1 MKYKFTINDF
11 EGPLDLL
18 LHLIKES
25 NINICDINIVEI
37 TEQYLSFIEK
47 EQNLNLNIASEYLI
61 MAAELIEMK
70 SKMLLP
76 KQEKN
81 IDEETDIKENLINKL
96 IEYNKYKGVIP
107 QLKELNN
114 ERNTIYTKS
123 PENLNYLE
131 KEKISNES
139 SDVQVLLNAFN
150 NFLNEQKDK
159 CFCCGKSSINKWFDQ
174 CEFCGWVA
182 DYVQENKDSE
192 DGPNILDI
200 YECKRK
206 YNGIKIK
213 IKKYKWIENKEEW
226 KEYIKVDKYCKYIL
240 LYDIKYL

>member
-1 MKYKFTINDF
+1 MEYKFTINDF

-37 TEQYLSFIEK
+37 TEQYLNFIEK

-61 MAAELIEMK
+61 MAAELIEIK

-76 KQEKN
+76 KKEKN

-96 IEYNKYKGVIP
+96 IEYNKYKGIIP

-123 PENLNYLE
+123 PENLDYLE
-131 KEKISNES
+131 KEKVNNES
-139 SDVQVLLNAFN
+139 SELHILLDAFN
-150 NFLNEQKDK
+150 KFLNEQKDNEPLK
-159 CFCCGKSSINKWFDQ
+159 TTVTKKEYSIEKRNK
-174 CEFCGWVA
+174 EI
-182 DYVQENKDSE
+182 K
-192 DGPNILDI
+192 NIL
-200 YECKRK
+200 RK
-206 YNGIKIK
+206 KNIINF
-213 IKKYKWIENKEEW
+213 IELFDTIP
-226 KEYIKVDKYCKYIL
+226 KEYIVITFLSILDLAKKNEIIIEQDKNFINIIL
-240 LYDIKYL
+240 KNNEVKSWI

>member
-1 MKYKFTINDF
+1 MEYKFTINDF

-37 TEQYLSFIEK
+37 TEQYLNFIEK

-61 MAAELIEMK
+61 MAAELIEIK

-81 IDEETDIKENLINKL
+81 IDEEIDIKENLINKL
-96 IEYNKYKGVIP
+96 IEYNKYKGIIP

-123 PENLNYLE
+123 PENLDYLE
-131 KEKISNES
+131 KEKVNNES
-139 SDVQVLLNAFN
+139 SELHILLDAFN
-150 NFLNEQKDK
+150 KFLNEQKDNEPLK
-159 CFCCGKSSINKWFDQ
+159 TTVTKKEYSIEKRNK
-174 CEFCGWVA
+174 EI
-182 DYVQENKDSE
+182 K
-192 DGPNILDI
+192 NIL
-200 YECKRK
+200 RK
-206 YNGIKIK
+206 KNIINF
-213 IKKYKWIENKEEW
+213 IELFDTIS
-226 KEYIKVDKYCKYIL
+226 KEYIVITFLSILDLAKKNEIIIEQDKNFKNIIL
-240 LYDIKYL
+240 KNNEVKSWI

>member
-1 MKYKFTINDF
+1 MEYKFTINDF

-37 TEQYLSFIEK
+37 TEQYLNFIEK

-61 MAAELIEMK
+61 MAAELIEIK

-96 IEYNKYKGVIP
+96 IEYNKYKGIIP

-131 KEKISNES
+131 KEKVNNES
-139 SDVQVLLNAFN
+139 SELHILLDAFN
-150 NFLNEQKDK
+150 KFLNEQKDNEPLK
-159 CFCCGKSSINKWFDQ
+159 TTVTKKEYSIEKRNK
-174 CEFCGWVA
+174 EI
-182 DYVQENKDSE
+182 K
-192 DGPNILDI
+192 NIL
-200 YECKRK
+200 RK
-206 YNGIKIK
+206 KNIINF
-213 IKKYKWIENKEEW
+213 IELFDTIT
-226 KEYIKVDKYCKYIL
+226 KEYIVITFLSILDLAKKNEIIIEQDKNFKNIIL
-240 LYDIKYL
+240 KNNEVKS

>member
-1 MKYKFTINDF
+1 MEYKFTINDF

-37 TEQYLSFIEK
+37 TEQYLNFIEK

-61 MAAELIEMK
+61 MAAELIEIK

-150 NFLNEQKDK
+150 NFLNEQKDNEPLK
-159 CFCCGKSSINKWFDQ
+159 TTVTKKEYSIEKRNK
-174 CEFCGWVA
+174 EI
-182 DYVQENKDSE
+182 K
-192 DGPNILDI
+192 NIL
-200 YECKRK
+200 RK
-206 YNGIKIK
+206 KNIINF
-213 IKKYKWIENKEEW
+213 IELFDTIS
-226 KEYIKVDKYCKYIL
+226 KEYIVITFLSILDLAKKSEIIIEQDKNFKNIIL
-240 LYDIKYL
+240 KNNEVKS

>member
-1 MKYKFTINDF
+1 MEYKFTINDF

-37 TEQYLSFIEK
+37 TEQYLNFIEK

-61 MAAELIEMK
+61 MAAELIEIK

-96 IEYNKYKGVIP
+96 IEYNKYKGIIP

-131 KEKISNES
+131 KEKVNNES
-139 SDVQVLLNAFN
+139 SELHILLDAFN
-150 NFLNEQKDK
+150 KFLNEQKDNEPLK
-159 CFCCGKSSINKWFDQ
+159 TTVTKKEYSIEKRNK
-174 CEFCGWVA
+174 EI
-182 DYVQENKDSE
+182 K
-192 DGPNILDI
+192 NILRKKNIINFIELFDI
-200 YECKRK
+200 
-206 YNGIKIK
+206 IT
-213 IKKYKWIENKEEW
+213 
-226 KEYIKVDKYCKYIL
+226 KEYFVITFLSILDLAKKNEIIIEQDKNFKNIIL
-240 LYDIKYL
+240 KNNEVKS

>member
-1 MKYKFTINDF
+1 MEYKFTINDF

-37 TEQYLSFIEK
+37 TEQYLNFIEK

-61 MAAELIEMK
+61 MAAELIEIK

-96 IEYNKYKGVIP
+96 IEYNKYKGIIP

-123 PENLNYLE
+123 PENLDYLE
-131 KEKISNES
+131 KEKVNNES
-139 SDVQVLLNAFN
+139 SELHILLDAFN
-150 NFLNEQKDK
+150 KFLNEQKDNEPLK
-159 CFCCGKSSINKWFDQ
+159 TTVTKKEYSIEKRNK
-174 CEFCGWVA
+174 EI
-182 DYVQENKDSE
+182 K
-192 DGPNILDI
+192 NIL
-200 YECKRK
+200 RK
-206 YNGIKIK
+206 KNIINF
-213 IKKYKWIENKEEW
+213 IELFDTIS
-226 KEYIKVDKYCKYIL
+226 KEYIVITFLSILDLAKKNEIIIEQDKNFKNIIL
-240 LYDIKYL
+240 KNNEVKS

>member
-1 MKYKFTINDF
+1 MEYKFTINDF

-37 TEQYLSFIEK
+37 TEQYLNFIEK

-61 MAAELIEMK
+61 MAAELIEIK

-96 IEYNKYKGVIP
+96 IEYNKYKGIIS

-131 KEKISNES
+131 KEKVNNES
-139 SDVQVLLNAFN
+139 SELHILLDAFN
-150 NFLNEQKDK
+150 KFLNEQKDNEPLK
-159 CFCCGKSSINKWFDQ
+159 TTVTKKEYSIEKRNK
-174 CEFCGWVA
+174 EI
-182 DYVQENKDSE
+182 K
-192 DGPNILDI
+192 NILRKKNIINFIELFDI
-200 YECKRK
+200 
-206 YNGIKIK
+206 IT
-213 IKKYKWIENKEEW
+213 
-226 KEYIKVDKYCKYIL
+226 KEYFVITFLSILDLAKKNEIIIEQDKNFKNIIL
-240 LYDIKYL
+240 KNNEVKS

>member
-1 MKYKFTINDF
+1 MEYKFTINDF

-25 NINICDINIVEI
+25 NINICDINIIEI
-37 TEQYLSFIEK
+37 TEQYLNFIEK

-61 MAAELIEMK
+61 MAAELIEIK

-96 IEYNKYKGVIP
+96 IEYNKYKGIIP

-123 PENLNYLE
+123 PENLDYLE
-131 KEKISNES
+131 KEKVNNES
-139 SDVQVLLNAFN
+139 SELHILLDAFN
-150 NFLNEQKDK
+150 KFLNEQKDNEPLK
-159 CFCCGKSSINKWFDQ
+159 TTVTKKEYSIEKRNK
-174 CEFCGWVA
+174 EI
-182 DYVQENKDSE
+182 K
-192 DGPNILDI
+192 NIL
-200 YECKRK
+200 RK
-206 YNGIKIK
+206 KNIINF
-213 IKKYKWIENKEEW
+213 IELFDTIS
-226 KEYIKVDKYCKYIL
+226 KEYIVITFLSIL
-240 LYDIKYL
+240 DLAKKSEIIIEQDTNFKNIVLKNNEVKAWI

>member
-1 MKYKFTINDF
+1 MEYKFTINDF

-37 TEQYLSFIEK
+37 TEQYLNFIEK

-61 MAAELIEMK
+61 MASELIEIK

-96 IEYNKYKGVIP
+96 IEYNKYKGIIP

-123 PENLNYLE
+123 PENLDYLE
-131 KEKISNES
+131 KEKVNNES
-139 SDVQVLLNAFN
+139 SELHILLDAFN
-150 NFLNEQKDK
+150 KFLNEQKDNEPLK
-159 CFCCGKSSINKWFDQ
+159 TTVTKKEYSIEKRNK
-174 CEFCGWVA
+174 EI
-182 DYVQENKDSE
+182 K
-192 DGPNILDI
+192 NIL
-200 YECKRK
+200 RK
-206 YNGIKIK
+206 KNIINF
-213 IKKYKWIENKEEW
+213 IELFDTIS
-226 KEYIKVDKYCKYIL
+226 KEYIVITFLSILDLAKKNEIIIEQDKNFKNIIL
-240 LYDIKYL
+240 KNNEVKS

>member
-1 MKYKFTINDF
+1 MEYKFTINDF

-37 TEQYLSFIEK
+37 TEQYLNFIEK

-61 MAAELIEMK
+61 MAAELIEIK

-81 IDEETDIKENLINKL
+81 IDEEIDIKENLINKL
-96 IEYNKYKGVIP
+96 IEYNKYKGIIP

-123 PENLNYLE
+123 PENLDYLE
-131 KEKISNES
+131 KEKVNNES
-139 SDVQVLLNAFN
+139 SELHILLDAFN
-150 NFLNEQKDK
+150 KFLNEQKDNEPLK
-159 CFCCGKSSINKWFDQ
+159 TTVTKKEYSIEKRNK
-174 CEFCGWVA
+174 EI
-182 DYVQENKDSE
+182 K
-192 DGPNILDI
+192 NIL
-200 YECKRK
+200 RK
-206 YNGIKIK
+206 KNIINF
-213 IKKYKWIENKEEW
+213 IELFDTIS
-226 KEYIKVDKYCKYIL
+226 KEYIVITFLSILDLAKKNEIIIEQDKNFKNIIL
-240 LYDIKYL
+240 KNNEVKS

>member
-1 MKYKFTINDF
+1 MEYKFTINDF

-37 TEQYLSFIEK
+37 TEQYLNFIEK

-61 MAAELIEMK
+61 MAAELIEIK

-81 IDEETDIKENLINKL
+81 IDEEIDIKENLINKL
-96 IEYNKYKGVIP
+96 IEYNKYKGIIP

-123 PENLNYLE
+123 PENLDYLE
-131 KEKISNES
+131 KEKVNNES
-139 SDVQVLLNAFN
+139 SELHILLDAFN
-150 NFLNEQKDK
+150 KFLNEQKDNEPLK
-159 CFCCGKSSINKWFDQ
+159 TTVTKKEYSIEKRNK
-174 CEFCGWVA
+174 EI
-182 DYVQENKDSE
+182 K
-192 DGPNILDI
+192 NIL
-200 YECKRK
+200 RK
-206 YNGIKIK
+206 KNIINF
-213 IKKYKWIENKEEW
+213 IELFDTVS
-226 KEYIKVDKYCKYIL
+226 KEYIVITFLSILDLAKKNEIIIEQDKNFKNIIL
-240 LYDIKYL
+240 KNNEVKS

>member
-1 MKYKFTINDF
+1 MEYKFTINDF

-37 TEQYLSFIEK
+37 TEQYLNFIEK

-61 MAAELIEMK
+61 MAAELIEIK

-96 IEYNKYKGVIP
+96 IEYNKYKDIIP

-123 PENLNYLE
+123 PENLDYLE
-131 KEKISNES
+131 KEKVNNES
-139 SDVQVLLNAFN
+139 SELHILLDAFN
-150 NFLNEQKDK
+150 KFLNEQKDNEPLK
-159 CFCCGKSSINKWFDQ
+159 TTVTKKEYSIEKRNK
-174 CEFCGWVA
+174 EI
-182 DYVQENKDSE
+182 K
-192 DGPNILDI
+192 NIL
-200 YECKRK
+200 RK
-206 YNGIKIK
+206 KNIINF
-213 IKKYKWIENKEEW
+213 IELFDTIS
-226 KEYIKVDKYCKYIL
+226 KEYIVITFLSILDLAKKNEIIIEQDKNFKNIIL
-240 LYDIKYL
+240 KNNEVKS

>member
-1 MKYKFTINDF
+1 MEYKFTINDF

-37 TEQYLSFIEK
+37 TEQYLNFIEK

-61 MAAELIEMK
+61 MAAELIEIK

-81 IDEETDIKENLINKL
+81 IDEEIDIKENLINKL
-96 IEYNKYKGVIP
+96 IEYNKYKGIIP

-123 PENLNYLE
+123 PENLDYLE
-131 KEKISNES
+131 KEKVNNES
-139 SDVQVLLNAFN
+139 SELHILLDAFN
-150 NFLNEQKDK
+150 KFLNEQKDNEPLK
-159 CFCCGKSSINKWFDQ
+159 TTVTKKEYSIEKRNK
-174 CEFCGWVA
+174 EI
-182 DYVQENKDSE
+182 K
-192 DGPNILDI
+192 NIL
-200 YECKRK
+200 RK
-206 YNGIKIK
+206 KNIINF
-213 IKKYKWIENKEEW
+213 IELFDTVS
-226 KEYIKVDKYCKYIL
+226 KEYIVITFLSILDLAKKNEIIIEQDKNFKNIIL
-240 LYDIKYL
+240 KNNEVKSWI

>member
-1 MKYKFTINDF
+1 MEYKFTINDF

-37 TEQYLSFIEK
+37 TEQYLNFIEK

-61 MAAELIEMK
+61 MAAELIEIK

-96 IEYNKYKGVIP
+96 IEYNKYKGIIP

-123 PENLNYLE
+123 PENLDYLE
-131 KEKISNES
+131 KEKVNNES
-139 SDVQVLLNAFN
+139 SDLHILLDAFN
-150 NFLNEQKDK
+150 KFLNEQKDNEPLK
-159 CFCCGKSSINKWFDQ
+159 TTVTKKEYSIEKRNK
-174 CEFCGWVA
+174 EI
-182 DYVQENKDSE
+182 K
-192 DGPNILDI
+192 NIL
-200 YECKRK
+200 RK
-206 YNGIKIK
+206 KNIINF
-213 IKKYKWIENKEEW
+213 IELFDTIS
-226 KEYIKVDKYCKYIL
+226 KEYIVITFLSILDLAKKNEIIIEQDKNFKNIIL
-240 LYDIKYL
+240 KNNEVKS

>member
-1 MKYKFTINDF
+1 MEYKFTINDF

-37 TEQYLSFIEK
+37 TEQYLNFIEK

-61 MAAELIEMK
+61 MAAELIEIK

-96 IEYNKYKGVIP
+96 IEYNKYKGIIP

-123 PENLNYLE
+123 PENLDYLE
-131 KEKISNES
+131 KEKVNNES
-139 SDVQVLLNAFN
+139 SELHILLDAFN
-150 NFLNEQKDK
+150 KFLNEQKDNEPLK
-159 CFCCGKSSINKWFDQ
+159 TTVTKKEYSIEKRNK
-174 CEFCGWVA
+174 EI
-182 DYVQENKDSE
+182 K
-192 DGPNILDI
+192 NIL
-200 YECKRK
+200 RK
-206 YNGIKIK
+206 KNIINF
-213 IKKYKWIENKEEW
+213 IELFDTIS
-226 KEYIKVDKYCKYIL
+226 KEYIVITFLSILDLAKKYEIIIEQDKNFKNIIL
-240 LYDIKYL
+240 KNNEVKS

>member
-1 MKYKFTINDF
+1 MEYKFTINDF

-37 TEQYLSFIEK
+37 TEQYLNFIEK

-61 MAAELIEMK
+61 MAAELIEIK

-150 NFLNEQKDK
+150 NFLNEQKDNEPLK
-159 CFCCGKSSINKWFDQ
+159 TTVTKKEYSIEKRNK
-174 CEFCGWVA
+174 EI
-182 DYVQENKDSE
+182 K
-192 DGPNILDI
+192 NIL
-200 YECKRK
+200 RK
-206 YNGIKIK
+206 KNIINF
-213 IKKYKWIENKEEW
+213 IELFDTIS
-226 KEYIKVDKYCKYIL
+226 KEYIVITFLSILDLAKKSEIIIEQDKNFKNIIL
-240 LYDIKYL
+240 KNNEVKSWI